1 MRIDG
6 KDNVKERIEIFNRP
20 DSNFIT
26 YKYIFENENYY
37 NDTVDKWKQ
46 KDFGYRTIYNVEDR
60 LMNKYIKEIKE
71 E

>member
-46 KDFGYRTIYNVEDR
+46 KDFSLYV
-60 LMNKYIKEIKE
+60 NKNEGHHK
-71 E
+71 